1 MRRRISYECFGM
13 YKQPVAE
20 LGPLAATFIFFRLPA
35 TSIGR
40 LTIGYRYRGP
50 DYLARQPSKMHTRP
64 IVFFWDC
71 TWGL

>member
-50 DYLARQPSKMHTRP
+50 DYLAR
-64 IVFFWDC
+64 
-71 TWGL
+71 